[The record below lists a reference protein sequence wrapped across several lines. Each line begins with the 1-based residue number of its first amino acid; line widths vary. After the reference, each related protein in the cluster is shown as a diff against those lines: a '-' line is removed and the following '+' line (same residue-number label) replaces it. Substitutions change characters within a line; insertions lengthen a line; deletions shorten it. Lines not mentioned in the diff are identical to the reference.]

1 MSTNNIVLVD
11 NETSLNVL
19 NTFLSSLGED
29 KNVSVDTEFT
39 RTKTYYPI
47 LDLVQ
52 ICIDD
57 TVYIVDPHALKL
69 LSFFKAFVNTKANC
83 LFFSAREDLEILS
96 FEAHKL
102 GLEKTLPE
110 KCTDLQLMMA
120 FLGLGYSKGLDR
132 KSVV

>member
-11 NETSLNVL
+11 NETSLNIL

-69 LSFFKAFVNTKANC
+69 
-83 LFFSAREDLEILS
+83 
-96 FEAHKL
+96 
-102 GLEKTLPE
+102 
-110 KCTDLQLMMA
+110 
-120 FLGLGYSKGLDR
+120 
-132 KSVV
+132 

>member
-1 MSTNNIVLVD
+1 MRTNNIVLVD
-11 NETSLNVL
+11 NETSLNIL
-19 NTFLSSLGED
+19 NTFLSSLCED

-69 LSFFKAFVNTKANC
+69 LSFFKAFVY
-83 LFFSAREDLEILS
+83 LFWLYPTHEPHR
-96 FEAHKL
+96 
-102 GLEKTLPE
+102 G
-110 KCTDLQLMMA
+110 
-120 FLGLGYSKGLDR
+120 
-132 KSVV
+132 

>member
-11 NETSLNVL
+11 NETSLNIL

-57 TVYIVDPHALKL
+57 TVYIVDPHALC
-69 LSFFKAFVNTKANC
+69 FFRAVERMLC
-83 LFFSAREDLEILS
+83 HRVEIFNMTIS
-96 FEAHKL
+96 S
-102 GLEKTLPE
+102 T
-110 KCTDLQLMMA
+110 
-120 FLGLGYSKGLDR
+120 
-132 KSVV
+132 

>member
-11 NETSLNVL
+11 NETSLNIL
-19 NTFLSSLGED
+19 NTFLSSLCED

-69 LSFFKAFVNTKANC
+69 SSFSKPLLILRQIVCSFRLVKILRYC
-83 LFFSAREDLEILS
+83 LL
-96 FEAHKL
+96 KL
-102 GLEKTLPE
+102 I
-110 KCTDLQLMMA
+110 
-120 FLGLGYSKGLDR
+120 S
-132 KSVV
+132 

>member
-11 NETSLNVL
+11 NETSLNIL

-57 TVYIVDPHALKL
+57 TKTMTIKEI
-69 LSFFKAFVNTKANC
+69 SNFV
-83 LFFSAREDLEILS
+83 LQFSA
-96 FEAHKL
+96 
-102 GLEKTLPE
+102 
-110 KCTDLQLMMA
+110 
-120 FLGLGYSKGLDR
+120 
-132 KSVV
+132 